1 MHCKVF
7 LAFVI
12 FFTVC
17 SASAQQNIPNAPPLS
32 QPLIIKAA
40 SYVDTSS
47 GRLVRPA
54 VIVVEQGRITGIN
67 PRTLPQDSTVVD
79 LGEATLLPGL
89 IDVHTHL
96 IISTNDTPEL
106 VRQARSYSESE
117 FVVLAI
123 KNGYKNLMAGFT
135 TIRDLD
141 GWYFV
146 DVTLSKNSEE
156 EGFALPRIVP
166 AGHGINVSSPS
177 DYSHIFTTDQPLP
190 HVGIADNKQEL
201 IEAVD
206 HQAAMGVGVIKL
218 YGTAGFTMSEYS
230 DKPVG
235 AQTYSDEEVVAVV
248 TRAREHGLKV
258 ATHAHGS
265 DGIMASVKAGVAS
278 IEHGSL
284 LTDEIV
290 EEMKA
295 RGTYL
300 VPTTP
305 IMNSASLDDPHSP
318 PKAIG
323 IIRKAIQS
331 HRRAIDAGV
340 KIAYG
345 TDAGLYPHGR
355 NADGFQDLVD
365 YGMSPAQAIKTATIN
380 AADLL
385 GVDDRG
391 SLELGKLADIIAVK
405 GNPLRDVSVLQN
417 VSFVMKNGTI
427 YKMDR

>member
-1 MHCKVF
+1 MRFKVF
-7 LAFVI
+7 LAFVL
-12 FFTVC
+12 FFTVF
-17 SASAQQNIPNAPPLS
+17 SVSAQQNISNAPALS
-32 QPLIIKAA
+32 QTITLKAA
-40 SYVDTSS
+40 SYVDTQH
-47 GRLVRPA
+47 GKLVRPA
-54 VIVVEQGRITGIN
+54 VIIIDQGRITDIN
-67 PRTLPQDSTVVD
+67 PGILPQDSTVVD
-79 LGEATLLPGL
+79 LGKATLLPGL

-96 IISTNDTPEL
+96 MISTNDTAEL
-106 VRQARSYSESE
+106 IRQARSYSETD
-117 FVVLAI
+117 FVLLAM
-123 KNGYKNLMAGFT
+123 KNAYKNLMAGFT

-141 GWYFV
+141 SWYFV

-156 EGFALPRIVP
+156 DGFTLPRIVP
-166 AGHGINVSSPS
+166 AGHGINISSPS
-177 DYSHIFTTDQPLP
+177 DYSHIFKTDKPLP
-190 HVGIADNKQEL
+190 HVGIADNKEEL

-230 DKPVG
+230 DRPVG
-235 AQTYSDEEVVAVV
+235 AQTYSDDEVAAVV
-248 TRAREHGLKV
+248 IRAREHGLKV

-265 DGIMASVKAGVAS
+265 EGIMASVKGGVAS

-284 LTDEIV
+284 LTDEII

-305 IMNSASLDDPHSP
+305 IMNSASLEDPHSP
-318 PKAIG
+318 PKAIAV
-323 IIRKAIQS
+323 IKKAIQS

-355 NADGFQDLVD
+355 NADGFKDLID
-365 YGMSPAQAIKTATIN
+365 YGMSPAQAIKTATVN
-380 AADLL
+380 AAELL
-385 GVDDRG
+385 GVEDRG
-391 SLELGKLADIIAVK
+391 SLEIGKLADIIAVK
-405 GNPLRDVSVLQN
+405 GDPLREVSVLQN

-427 YKMDR
+427 YKMDW